1 MLSERVKSLEDDYNR
16 VVVERNELQEQAM
29 RTRDGIAALRED
41 LHRVISL
48 VESAGKEKEKS

>member
-41 LHRVISL
+41 LQRVISL
-48 VESAGKEKEKS
+48 VESAGKKKEKT